1 MGTCSPLPPSPSFLT
16 ALHAHTFIEVN
27 RQHTMFTI
35 LILLSIATKNTEDM
49 CEGASKQS
57 PDPKNSIAD
66 CNSEIIGSTSV
77 DTLHVLVYKQRHDF
91 FILQSVC
98 TLNSRF

>member
-1 MGTCSPLPPSPSFLT
+1 MQCRIQGQYNGHMLPPPPFPFLT

-49 CEGASKQS
+49 CEGASKQF

-77 DTLHVLVYKQRHDF
+77 DTLHVLHCS
-91 FILQSVC
+91 I
-98 TLNSRF
+98 